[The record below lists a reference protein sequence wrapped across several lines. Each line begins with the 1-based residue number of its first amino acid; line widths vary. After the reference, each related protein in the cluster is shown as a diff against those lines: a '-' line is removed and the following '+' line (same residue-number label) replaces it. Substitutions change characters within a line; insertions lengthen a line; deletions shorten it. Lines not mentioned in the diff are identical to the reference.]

1 MPDGFKSLKEIF
13 NSNPGLKKIKNIIDE
28 NDVVNDF
35 YKIFP
40 DFKKIVKPVK
50 IEKGIVTLKVE
61 NSVWRSELKFKET
74 EIIEKINSFYK
85 EKRIIKIKFS
95 AK

>member
-13 NSNPGLKKIKNIIDE
+13 NSNPGLKKIKSIIDE

-40 DFKKIVKPVK
+40 DLKKIVKPVK
-50 IEKGIVTLKVE
+50 VEKGIVTLKVE